1 MTGEDLTMLLLA
13 IVLLVFALHVVA
25 WLVLPA
31 GRAHVDRAAVR
42 LHRHVATTMPMG
54 APMEG

>member
-1 MTGEDLTMLLLA
+1 MILLA

-31 GRAHVDRAAVR
+31 GSPRSGSHARVERAGTR
-42 LHRHVATTMPMG
+42 LRRRVPTAMPMG

>member
-1 MTGEDLTMLLLA
+1 MLLA

-31 GRAHVDRAAVR
+31 GYRRSGSHARAERADVG
-42 LHRHVATTMPMG
+42 LHRHVATAMPMG

>member
-1 MTGEDLTMLLLA
+1 MLLA

-25 WLVLPA
+25 WLVLPM
-31 GRAHVDRAAVR
+31 GRQARVDRASVR
-42 LHRHVATTMPMG
+42 PHRHVATTRPMR

>member
-1 MTGEDLTMLLLA
+1 MLLT

-31 GRAHVDRAAVR
+31 GYPRSRSHERMERAGVG
-42 LHRHVATTMPMG
+42 LHRHVAPAMPMS

>member
-1 MTGEDLTMLLLA
+1 MLLA

-25 WLVLPA
+25 WLVLPM
-31 GRAHVDRAAVR
+31 GRRARVDRAGVR

>member
-1 MTGEDLTMLLLA
+1 MLLA

-31 GRAHVDRAAVR
+31 GFPRSGSHERVEHAGVGR
-42 LHRHVATTMPMG
+42 HRHVATTMPMG